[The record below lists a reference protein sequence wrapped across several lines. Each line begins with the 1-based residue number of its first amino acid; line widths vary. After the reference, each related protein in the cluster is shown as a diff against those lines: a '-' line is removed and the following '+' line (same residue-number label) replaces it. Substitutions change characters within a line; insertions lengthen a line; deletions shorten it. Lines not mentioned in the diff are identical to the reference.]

1 MVCIVFCVSGLWNR
15 TLSIMMILNPKAK
28 ESQQQEIEKQKAWL
42 EKVNNGEVELGFNFE
57 ARLTIIK
64 SNLWQNIRDLLP
76 EGRQAEVLMS
86 LMKVYLSNTKIELD
100 RDNLDSAM
108 VWEDTMQGHH
118 YWENFHTMCRE
129 NDI

>member
-57 ARLTIIK
+57 ARLNIIK

-76 EGRQAEVLMS
+76 EGKQAEVLMS
-86 LMKVYLSNTKIELD
+86 LQKVYLSNAKIDLD
-100 RDNLDSAM
+100 KDNLDSAM
-108 VWEDTMQGHH
+108 VWEDTVQGHD
-118 YWENFHTMCRE
+118 YWA
-129 NDI
+129 DIHERCKEF

>member
-1 MVCIVFCVSGLWNR
+1 
-15 TLSIMMILNPKAK
+15 MMILNPKAK
-28 ESQQQEIEKQKAWL
+28 ESQQQEMEKRKAWL
-42 EKVNNGEVELGFNFE
+42 EKLNNGEVELGFNFE

-86 LMKVYLSNTKIELD
+86 LMKVYLSNTKIDLD
-100 RDNLDSAM
+100 MDNLDSAM
-108 VWEDTMQGHH
+108 VWQDTVQGHE
-118 YWENFHTMCRE
+118 YWASLHSMCME